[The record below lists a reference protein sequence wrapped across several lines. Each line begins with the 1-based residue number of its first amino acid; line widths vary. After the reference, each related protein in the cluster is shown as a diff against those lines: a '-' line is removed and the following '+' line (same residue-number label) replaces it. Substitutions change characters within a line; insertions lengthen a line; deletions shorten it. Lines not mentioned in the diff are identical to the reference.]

1 MSRRIKSLQLRLTIE
16 LVALFFVASC
26 LAVGGLIYS
35 ASLTA
40 GSLADRELG
49 LRAED
54 LARYVSLDKN
64 RKRLE
69 LPPPLKQA
77 YSAAAQQSLFAIRDK
92 DGHLVEASTPE
103 IGAMIARWPQA
114 DTEPSYFRLSKF
126 GPLERD
132 YSGVSIQ
139 LDSAVGP
146 LSVLVAE
153 VSGGNQLVHSILR
166 EFVFD
171 IAWYVPPFVA
181 LALLLAAFSVR
192 RSLLPLRT
200 ASAQASAIG
209 PGSIALRLPE
219 ADVPTEALPL
229 VIAVNHALDRL
240 EQGFV
245 IQRRFTAN
253 AAHELRTP
261 LTIITAR
268 LDTLE
273 GNGQLSALR
282 EEVAR
287 MNRLVE
293 QLLCVARLDSLA
305 LDVSSSVDL
314 HQLAKEVV
322 GSMARL
328 ALSAR
333 RTIAL
338 TGADHP
344 VVVTG
349 NAAAIAD
356 ALRNLIENALAHTA
370 PGTEVVVEV
379 GPAGTISV
387 GDSGPGIP
395 AEDRPHIFERFWR
408 GKGVRASGAGLGLA
422 IVMEIVRAHGASIT
436 VNDCVPHGTRFD
448 LRFRTACRDTD
459 SVSRPASPTSQ
470 KANSEAAECRF
481 SAASSHPLLAVPLQ
495 DANTL
500 SMLVRDPARMSNTW
514 STGWI
519 KFRSWV
525 TRIKVLPRSRHALAS
540 SLAILPAFSLSRLP
554 TGSSARMSAGSLT
567 RARAIAT
574 RCRSPPLNR
583 WAATR
588 DSSPSLD

>member
-1 MSRRIKSLQLRLTIE
+1 MTRRIKSLQLRLTVE
-16 LVALFFVASC
+16 LAALFFVASC

-35 ASLTA
+35 AAMTA

-54 LARYVSLDKN
+54 LARYVSQDEQQKP
-64 RKRLE
+64 RVE

-77 YSAAAQQSLFAIRDK
+77 YSEAAHQSLFAIRDK
-92 DGHLVEASTPE
+92 DGQLIEASTPE
-103 IGAMIARWPQA
+103 IGALTARWPQA

-132 YSGVSIQ
+132 YSGVSIR
-139 LDSAVGP
+139 LDSAAGP

-181 LALLLAAFSVR
+181 LALLLATLSVR
-192 RSLLPLRT
+192 RSLLPLRA

-229 VIAVNHALDRL
+229 VVAVNHALDRL

-253 AAHELRTP
+253 AAHVLRTP

-305 LDVSSSVDL
+305 LDVSSPVDL
-314 HQLAKEVV
+314 HQLAEEVV
-322 GSMARL
+322 GSIAHL
-328 ALSAR
+328 ALSAC

-338 TGADHP
+338 TGADYP
-344 VVVTG
+344 VLVIG
-349 NAAAIAD
+349 NPGAIAD
-356 ALRNLIENALAHTA
+356 ALRNLIENALAHT
-370 PGTEVVVEV
+370 PPESEVVVEV
-379 GPAGTISV
+379 GPEGTISV
-387 GDSGPGIP
+387 QDSGPGIP
-395 AEDRPHIFERFWR
+395 AEDRPQIFERFWR
-408 GKGVRASGAGLGLA
+408 GKGVRTNGAGLGLA

-436 VNDCVPHGTRFD
+436 VTERVPRGARFD
-448 LRFRTACRDTD
+448 LRFGTA
-459 SVSRPASPTSQ
+459 
-470 KANSEAAECRF
+470 
-481 SAASSHPLLAVPLQ
+481 
-495 DANTL
+495 
-500 SMLVRDPARMSNTW
+500 
-514 STGWI
+514 
-519 KFRSWV
+519 
-525 TRIKVLPRSRHALAS
+525 
-540 SLAILPAFSLSRLP
+540 
-554 TGSSARMSAGSLT
+554 
-567 RARAIAT
+567 
-574 RCRSPPLNR
+574 
-583 WAATR
+583 
-588 DSSPSLD
+588 

>member
-1 MSRRIKSLQLRLTIE
+1 MSRRIKSLQLRLTLE
-16 LVALFFVASC
+16 LAALFFVASC

-54 LARYVSLDKN
+54 LARYVSLDAN
-64 RKRLE
+64 RKPRLE
-69 LPPPLKQA
+69 LPQPLKQA
-77 YSAAAQQSLFAIRDK
+77 YSVAAQQSLFAIRDK

-114 DTEPSYFRLSKF
+114 DSEPSYFRLSKF
-126 GPLERD
+126 GPLEQD
-132 YSGVSIQ
+132 YSGVSIR
-139 LDSAVGP
+139 LESAAGP

-200 ASAQASAIG
+200 ASAQAGAIG

-229 VIAVNHALDRL
+229 VIAVNQALERL

-273 GNGQLSALR
+273 GNGQISALR
-282 EEVAR
+282 EEVGR

-305 LDVSSSVDL
+305 LDVSSPVDL
-314 HQLAKEVV
+314 HQLAEEVV
-322 GSMARL
+322 GSMAHL
-328 ALSAR
+328 AVSDC

-344 VVVTG
+344 VLVTG

-370 PGTEVVVEV
+370 PGTEVIVDV
-379 GPAGTISV
+379 GPEGAISV
-387 GDSGPGIP
+387 QDSGPGIP
-395 AEDRPHIFERFWR
+395 VEDRPHIFERFWR

-436 VNDCVPHGTRFD
+436 VSDRLPRGARFD
-448 LRFRTACRDTD
+448 LRFRTA
-459 SVSRPASPTSQ
+459 
-470 KANSEAAECRF
+470 
-481 SAASSHPLLAVPLQ
+481 
-495 DANTL
+495 
-500 SMLVRDPARMSNTW
+500 
-514 STGWI
+514 
-519 KFRSWV
+519 
-525 TRIKVLPRSRHALAS
+525 
-540 SLAILPAFSLSRLP
+540 
-554 TGSSARMSAGSLT
+554 
-567 RARAIAT
+567 
-574 RCRSPPLNR
+574 
-583 WAATR
+583 
-588 DSSPSLD
+588 

>member
-1 MSRRIKSLQLRLTIE
+1 MSRRIKSLQLRLTLE
-16 LVALFFVASC
+16 LAALFFVASC

-54 LARYVSLDKN
+54 LARYVSLDENQKP
-64 RKRLE
+64 RLE
-69 LPPPLKQA
+69 LPPPLKEA
-77 YSAAAQQSLFAIRDK
+77 YSAAAQQSVFAIRDK
-92 DGHLVEASTPE
+92 EGHLVEASIPE
-103 IGAMIARWPQA
+103 IGAVIARWPQA
-114 DTEPSYFRLSKF
+114 DSEPSYFRLSKF

-132 YSGVSIQ
+132 YSGVRIR
-139 LDSAVGP
+139 LDSAAGP
-146 LSVLVAE
+146 LSVVVAE
-153 VSGGNQLVHSILR
+153 ASGGAQLIHSILR

-192 RSLLPLRT
+192 RSLLPLRA

-219 ADVPTEALPL
+219 TDVPTEALPL
-229 VIAVNHALDRL
+229 VTAVNHALDRL

-293 QLLCVARLDSLA
+293 QLLCVARLDSLQ
-305 LDVSSSVDL
+305 LNVSSSVDL
-314 HQLAKEVV
+314 HQLAEEVV
-322 GSMARL
+322 GSMAHL

-344 VVVTG
+344 VLVIG

-356 ALRNLIENALAHTA
+356 ALRNLIENALAHT
-370 PGTEVVVEV
+370 PPESEVVVEV
-379 GPAGTISV
+379 GPDGAISV
-387 GDSGPGIP
+387 QDNGLGIP
-395 AEDRPHIFERFWR
+395 VEDRPHIFERFWR
-408 GKGVRASGAGLGLA
+408 GKGVRADGAGLGLA

-436 VNDCVPHGTRFD
+436 VREHVPRGARFD
-448 LRFRTACRDTD
+448 LRFRTA
-459 SVSRPASPTSQ
+459 
-470 KANSEAAECRF
+470 
-481 SAASSHPLLAVPLQ
+481 
-495 DANTL
+495 
-500 SMLVRDPARMSNTW
+500 
-514 STGWI
+514 
-519 KFRSWV
+519 
-525 TRIKVLPRSRHALAS
+525 
-540 SLAILPAFSLSRLP
+540 
-554 TGSSARMSAGSLT
+554 
-567 RARAIAT
+567 
-574 RCRSPPLNR
+574 
-583 WAATR
+583 
-588 DSSPSLD
+588 

>member
-1 MSRRIKSLQLRLTIE
+1 MSRRIKSLQLRLTLE
-16 LVALFFVASC
+16 LAALFFVASC

-54 LARYVSLDKN
+54 LARYIVLDED
-64 RKRLE
+64 RKPRLE
-69 LPPPLKQA
+69 LPSPLKQA

-103 IGAMIARWPQA
+103 IGAAIARWPRA
-114 DTEPSYFRLSKF
+114 DSEPSYFRLSKF
-126 GPLERD
+126 GPLEQD
-132 YSGVSIQ
+132 YSGVSVR
-139 LDSAVGP
+139 LDSAAGP

-153 VSGGNQLVHSILR
+153 ISGGSQLVHSILR

-192 RSLLPLRT
+192 RSLLPLRA
-200 ASAQASAIG
+200 ASAQVSAIG

-219 ADVPTEALPL
+219 TDVPTEALPL

-305 LDVSSSVDL
+305 LDVSSPVDL
-314 HQLAKEVV
+314 HQLAEEVV
-322 GSMARL
+322 GSMAHL
-328 ALSAR
+328 ALSTGR
-333 RTIAL
+333 SIAL

-344 VVVTG
+344 VLVTG
-349 NAAAIAD
+349 NAAAIVD
-356 ALRNLIENALAHTA
+356 ALRNLIENALAHTT
-370 PGTEVVVEV
+370 PGTEVIVEV
-379 GPAGTISV
+379 DPEGAISIQ
-387 GDSGPGIP
+387 DSGPGIP

-408 GKGVRASGAGLGLA
+408 GKGVGASGAGLGLA
-422 IVMEIVRAHGASIT
+422 IVMEIIRAHGASIA
-436 VNDCVPHGTRFD
+436 VSNRAPSGARFD
-448 LRFRTACRDTD
+448 LRFRGA
-459 SVSRPASPTSQ
+459 
-470 KANSEAAECRF
+470 
-481 SAASSHPLLAVPLQ
+481 
-495 DANTL
+495 
-500 SMLVRDPARMSNTW
+500 
-514 STGWI
+514 
-519 KFRSWV
+519 
-525 TRIKVLPRSRHALAS
+525 
-540 SLAILPAFSLSRLP
+540 
-554 TGSSARMSAGSLT
+554 
-567 RARAIAT
+567 
-574 RCRSPPLNR
+574 
-583 WAATR
+583 
-588 DSSPSLD
+588 

>member
-1 MSRRIKSLQLRLTIE
+1 MSRRIKSLQLRLTVE
-16 LVALFFVASC
+16 LAALFFVASC

-54 LARYVSLDKN
+54 LARYLALDGNGKA
-64 RKRLE
+64 RFE

-77 YSAAAQQSLFAIRDK
+77 YSVAAQQSLFAIRDK

-103 IGAMIARWPQA
+103 IGAMIGRWPQA
-114 DTEPSYFRLSKF
+114 DSEPSYFRLSKF
-126 GPLERD
+126 GPLQRD
-132 YSGVSIQ
+132 YSGVSIR
-139 LDSAVGP
+139 LDSAAGP

-171 IAWYVPPFVA
+171 VAWYVPLFVA

-200 ASAQASAIG
+200 VSAQASAIG
-209 PGSIALRLPE
+209 PGSIALRLHE

-268 LDTLE
+268 LDALE
-273 GNGQLSALR
+273 GNGQVSALR
-282 EEVAR
+282 EEVTR

-305 LDVSSSVDL
+305 LDVSSPVDL
-314 HQLAKEVV
+314 HQLAEVVV
-322 GSMARL
+322 GSMAHL
-328 ALSAR
+328 ALSAC
-333 RTIAL
+333 RTIPL

-344 VVVTG
+344 VLVTG

-356 ALRNLIENALAHTA
+356 ALRNLIENALTHT
-370 PGTEVVVEV
+370 PPESEVVVDV
-379 GPAGTISV
+379 GPEGAISV
-387 GDSGPGIP
+387 QDSGPGVS

-408 GKGVRASGAGLGLA
+408 GKGVRTNGAGLGLA

-436 VNDCVPHGTRFD
+436 VSDRVPRGARFD
-448 LRFRTACRDTD
+448 LRFRTA
-459 SVSRPASPTSQ
+459 
-470 KANSEAAECRF
+470 
-481 SAASSHPLLAVPLQ
+481 
-495 DANTL
+495 
-500 SMLVRDPARMSNTW
+500 
-514 STGWI
+514 
-519 KFRSWV
+519 
-525 TRIKVLPRSRHALAS
+525 
-540 SLAILPAFSLSRLP
+540 
-554 TGSSARMSAGSLT
+554 
-567 RARAIAT
+567 
-574 RCRSPPLNR
+574 
-583 WAATR
+583 
-588 DSSPSLD
+588 